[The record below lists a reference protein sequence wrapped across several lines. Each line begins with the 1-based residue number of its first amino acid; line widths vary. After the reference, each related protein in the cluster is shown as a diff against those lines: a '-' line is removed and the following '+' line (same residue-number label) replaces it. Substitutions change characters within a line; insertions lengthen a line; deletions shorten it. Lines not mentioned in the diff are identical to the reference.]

1 MRLPWCDGFER
12 LSKSCNVIL
21 RPLQSNDKAGKHLA
35 RLALRSSMS
44 LKLDADLGCWMY
56 VKGMDRLYVV
66 ASHRNYA

>member
-1 MRLPWCDGFER
+1 VRWFER

-21 RPLQSNDKAGKHLA
+21 RPLLGQQSNDKAGKHLA

-56 VKGMDRLYVV
+56 VNGMDRLYVV